1 MDTLENLVKMKL
13 PLFIMMVATNCASTP
28 DGSGLNLNGKMFTLS
43 RYAGLHLFSPYMPPP
58 WLSTTPHTKTHPYT
72 TTRPYTTKTHPYT
85 TTRPY
90 TTKTHPYT
98 TTRPYTTT
106 TRPYTPWT
114 TAPTTRGVS
123 VCLRYI
129 SDFDKFS
136 SFTLSPSSNSL
147 RLYSNGEGF
156 TLTFYGYNNI
166 YLYPRIRLWSDSRQN
181 MWTSICVT
189 VDTVKKVAQM
199 FRNSDMSPRKLL
211 PTQYTWSGEPVI
223 DFSDFEGQVTDVQVW
238 DYPLRYKE
246 VLYYT
251 SAGFYGPYQGSVLN
265 WSYIS
270 FSIRGNTLLE
280 ETFEQQMKLPA
291 GSGKP
296 RRRLRR
302 DKSKEARR
310 QLS

>member
-43 RYAGLHLFSPYMPPP
+43 GYAGLHLFSPYMPPP
-58 WLSTTPHTKTHPYT
+58 WLSTTPHT

-90 TTKTHPYT
+90 I
-98 TTRPYTTT
+98 TT

-129 SDFDKFS
+129 SDYDKFS

-166 YLYPRIRLWSDSRQN
+166 YLYPRIRLWSDSIQN

-270 FSIRGNTLLE
+270 FSIRGDTLLE

>member
-43 RYAGLHLFSPYMPPP
+43 GYAGLRLFSPYMPPP
-58 WLSTTPHTKTHPYT
+58 WFSTTPHT
-72 TTRPYTTKTHPYT
+72 TTRPYTTN
-85 TTRPY
+85 TRPY
-90 TTKTHPYT
+90 TTN
-98 TTRPYTTT
+98 TRPYTTNTRSYIT
-106 TRPYTPWT
+106 TRPHITTHPYTPWT

-129 SDFDKFS
+129 SDFDRFS
-136 SFTLSPSSNSL
+136 YFTLSPSSSSL
-147 RLYSNGEGF
+147 RLYSDGQGF
-156 TLTFYGYNNI
+156 TLTFNGYNNI
-166 YLYPRIRLWSDSRQN
+166 NLYPRIRLWSDSRQN
-181 MWTSICVT
+181 MWTSICFT

-211 PTQYTWSGEPVI
+211 PSQYTWSGEPVI

-270 FSIRGNTLLE
+270 FSIRGDTLLE

-291 GSGKP
+291 GGGKP